1 MSGFLIVGLGNP
13 SEKHRNNR
21 HNIGFMAV
29 DAIASAHSFSKET
42 LKFGGALSEGN
53 IDGNKILAFKPLSY
67 MNVSGVPTREVINF
81 YKIPPEKV
89 VVIHDDLDLS
99 LGKIRV
105 KRGGGNGGHNGLK
118 SLDGNIGKDY
128 LRIRLGI
135 DRPADKD
142 MVASY
147 VLSDFKKEEKE
158 TLAKIIENTAKHI
171 GILLKGDEAG
181 FMNKISLAL
190 QQIQEK

>member
-89 VVIHDDLDLS
+89 VAIHDDLDLS

-171 GILLKGDEAG
+171 DILLKGDEAG